1 MANIRDVAKLAGVS
15 ISTVSRTLSNRVFV
29 EESTRQKVLEAVRQ
43 LNYRPNLM
51 AKGLKEGKSQTF
63 GFLVPD
69 INSLYYPMLMKHME
83 QCAAE
88 KGYSLILCSN
98 NEDIEQEKRN
108 VEMLRSRG
116 MDGLICM
123 TVADA
128 CEHMRRIKREGVPV
142 VLANRVEDGLDC
154 VSIDNRHGAYLMT
167 KHLLEQGHRRI
178 CGMFGWMDRQRFRE
192 RYEGFLQAMQQF
204 DVQDYRPYLLREV
217 DSIEAACQAAMRQ
230 LSQPHPPTAFF
241 ASIDILS
248 IGIYSGVARMGLSI
262 PDDVSVAGFDNIFI
276 TQYMIPP
283 LTTLEVYPRQLA
295 QLCIDSLLRQMQPG
309 ASSRPHVHLIQG
321 TLVQRQ
327 SVKALS
333 KDSSV

>member
-29 EESTRQKVLEAVRQ
+29 EEATRQKVLEAVRQ

-51 AKGLKEGKSQTF
+51 AKGLKEGKSQTL

-69 INSLYYPMLMKHME
+69 INSLYYPMLMKHIE

-108 VEMLRSRG
+108 VEMMKNRG
-116 MDGLICM
+116 IDGIICM
-123 TVADA
+123 TVSDE
-128 CEHMRRIKREGVPV
+128 CEHMRRIKEEGIPV
-142 VLANRVEDGLDC
+142 VLANRVEKGLDC

-167 KHLLEQGHRRI
+167 RHLLEQGHRRI

-192 RYEGFLQAMQQF
+192 RYEGFLQAMEQF
-204 DVQDYRPYLLREV
+204 GVEDYRPYLLRDV
-217 DSIEAACQAAMRQ
+217 SSIEGACQAAMRK
-230 LSQPHPPTAFF
+230 LSQPQPPTAFF

-262 PDDVSVAGFDNIFI
+262 PEDVSVAGFDNIFI

-283 LTTLEVYPRQLA
+283 LTTLEVYPGQLA
-295 QLCIDSLLRQMQPG
+295 QACVDSLLRQMQPG
-309 ASSRPHVHLIQG
+309 KQLQPKTHLIQG
-321 TLVQRQ
+321 TLMQRQ
-327 SVKALS
+327 SVK
-333 KDSSV
+333 KICDI